1 VKRPAAPSTHG
12 AIHVVGLAAAGLLLS
27 ACGSSLGIHPGSA
40 VVVGDESVSMG
51 KIDSTTTAFCRVY
64 VAQAAQQSSQ
74 QQSGPVPMG
83 LFRAY
88 AASSLAKRALGKQLA
103 DAYDVQPAAGY
114 QQQVAQYQTALA
126 SSPADDRDAAIE
138 VAAADA
144 YLQNVQVAV
153 GQKLTHST
161 GSTNEELKAD
171 LQRGQVA
178 TTDWLADHDA
188 FIDPVFGVAVDDGK
202 FSQTDDQ
209 TSVAVSALAR
219 GGTQLAS
226 QQGPPTSYTGQLPAA
241 QVCS

>member
-1 VKRPAAPSTHG
+1 MGPHRDRHRHRSRSAEGGVIVKRPAAPSTHG

-40 VVVGDESVSMG
+40 VVVGDEAVSMG

-114 QQQVAQYQTALA
+114 QQQVAHYQTALA
-126 SSPADDRDAAIE
+126 SSP
-138 VAAADA
+138 
-144 YLQNVQVAV
+144 
-153 GQKLTHST
+153 
-161 GSTNEELKAD
+161 
-171 LQRGQVA
+171 
-178 TTDWLADHDA
+178 
-188 FIDPVFGVAVDDGK
+188 
-202 FSQTDDQ
+202 
-209 TSVAVSALAR
+209 
-219 GGTQLAS
+219 
-226 QQGPPTSYTGQLPAA
+226 
-241 QVCS
+241 